1 MPRAEPKYSG
11 ETVSNKQ
18 LITPATPD
26 GIAEA
31 AAKIRAGEL
40 VGLPTETV
48 YGLGADATNDAA
60 VASIFAAKQ
69 RPTFN
74 PLIVHVADIDM
85 ARQFGVLDDVTQAL
99 ARELWPGPLTLVVP
113 RAENSAASLLVSAGL
128 DTIALRAPD
137 HPVAQQLIFEVGR
150 PIAAPSAN
158 VSGTV
163 SPTTA
168 QHVVDSLGDD
178 VSMVLDGGPC
188 RVGIESTIVLSERDG
203 LRLLRPGSVSRETLE
218 HITGESIR
226 DNALF
231 SGKPLSPGQL
241 DRHYAP
247 AHAIRLN
254 VAQPR
259 NTEVLLA
266 FGPQPSPHR
275 LAVRNLSSSGD
286 LREAA
291 ANLFA
296 MIRELDRIE
305 SDGIAVMPIPEV
317 DLGIAIN
324 DRLRRAASQSKEP
337 TQ

>member
-1 MPRAEPKYSG
+1 
-11 ETVSNKQ
+11 VSNMQ

-48 YGLGADATNDAA
+48 YGLGADATNDTA
-60 VASIFAAKQ
+60 VAGIFTSKK
-69 RPTFN
+69 RPAFN

-85 ARQFGVLDDVTQAL
+85 ARRFGVLDDITQAL

-113 RAENSAASLLVSAGL
+113 RAESSTASLLVSAGL

-137 HPVAQQLIFEVGR
+137 HPVAQQLIREAGR

-158 VSGTV
+158 ISGTV

-168 QHVVDSLGDD
+168 QHVADSLGDA
-178 VSMVLDGGPC
+178 VSLILDGGSC
-188 RVGIESTIVLSERDG
+188 RVGIESTIVMSDG
-203 LRLLRPGSVSRETLE
+203 DGIRLLRPGSVNREILE
-218 HITGESIR
+218 EVAKVPIHDDAPTG
-226 DNALF
+226 
-231 SGKPLSPGQL
+231 GKPLSPGQL

-254 VAQPR
+254 VAEPR
-259 NTEVLLA
+259 STEVLLA
-266 FGPQPSPHR
+266 LGPQPSPHC
-275 LAVRNLSSSGD
+275 LAALNLSSSGD

-296 MIRELDRIE
+296 MIRELDQIE

-317 DLGIAIN
+317 DLGVAIN
-324 DRLRRAASQSKEP
+324 DRLRRAASQPNEP